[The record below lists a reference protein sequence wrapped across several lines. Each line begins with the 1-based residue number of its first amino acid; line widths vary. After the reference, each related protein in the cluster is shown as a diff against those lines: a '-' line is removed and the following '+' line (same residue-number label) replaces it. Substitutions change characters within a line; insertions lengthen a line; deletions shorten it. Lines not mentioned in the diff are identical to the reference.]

1 MEEDEVADC
10 ADKEE
15 EAMVVEDVANMTMME
30 DELEVDQVGQDC
42 AVYRHVWM
50 RVLSWRNLMM
60 MMMMM
65 K

>member
-1 MEEDEVADC
+1 MEQDEVADC

-30 DELEVDQVGQDC
+30 DELEVDQVGQDR
-42 AVYRHVWM
+42 AVCRHVWM
-50 RVLSWRNLMM
+50 RVLSWRNLMI